1 VTRVEVVVSGV
12 TSFDAL
18 GVQWREL
25 ESRSAASF
33 FQSWTWAGCLAEQ
46 RFDNP
51 VLVKAQE
58 DGRIVALALFNR
70 RGRSLYLGESGD
82 PALDR
87 VFTEFNDVLSASG
100 REAELTAACLGAA
113 RSWRSGVARRR
124 LVLSGVTSATA
135 AAASEIGTVRH
146 NTSMSAPFVDLGD
159 CFLQRRSANT
169 RQQLRRSNRYY
180 GAIGAVTIERAD
192 TLAQALEFLDVLEAL
207 HQKSWIARGR
217 PGAFANPFF
226 RRFHR
231 ELIGRGMARGEIDL
245 LRVAAG
251 AQTIG
256 VLYNFRYRG
265 GSLAYQSGFDYAG
278 GGSHGKP
285 GLTCHYEAIRFAAR
299 WGLSRYEF
307 LAGDDRYKRS
317 LSDKADTLHWIEV
330 ANPYSPRSLARRAW
344 DRFQTETR

>member
-1 VTRVEVVVSGV
+1 MSRV

-18 GVQWREL
+18 GLQWRDL

-46 RFDNP
+46 RFDDP
-51 VLVKAQE
+51 VLVQAQE

-82 PALDR
+82 PAQDC
-87 VFTEFNDVLSASG
+87 VFTEFNDVLSAFG

-135 AAASEIGTVRH
+135 AAASETGTVRH
-146 NTSMSAPFVDLGD
+146 NTTMSAPFVDLAAQGE

-169 RQQLRRSNRYY
+169 RQQLRRSNRHY

-192 TLAQALEFLDVLEAL
+192 TLARALEFLDALEVL

-226 RRFHR
+226 GRFHR
-231 ELIGRGMARGEIDL
+231 ELIERGMARGEIDL

-251 AQTIG
+251 ALTIG
-256 VLYNFRYRG
+256 MLYNFRYRG

-278 GGSHGKP
+278 GGPHAKP
-285 GLTCHYEAIRFAAR
+285 GLTCHHEAIRYAAR
-299 WGLSRYEF
+299 WGLTRYEF

-330 ANPYSPRSLARRAW
+330 ANRYSPRSLARRAW
-344 DRFQTETR
+344 DRFQAGTR